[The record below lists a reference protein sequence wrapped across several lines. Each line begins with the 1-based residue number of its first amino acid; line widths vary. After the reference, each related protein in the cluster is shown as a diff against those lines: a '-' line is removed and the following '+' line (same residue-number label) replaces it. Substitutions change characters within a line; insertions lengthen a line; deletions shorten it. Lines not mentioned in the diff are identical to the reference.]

1 MKLKTI
7 IILIVIVLFNLK
19 HVTGQ
24 SQNFGSIN
32 YNKAV
37 NISGKQ
43 RMLSQKMSKA
53 YLLLSKGVNN
63 EKIKKELTSS
73 KFIFERQLDILNQNA
88 KSSSTKLYLRK
99 VYGLWTEFKGIINE
113 TANLNNSLK
122 IMNLNTELLSA
133 CHQVVKSIETSSNYS
148 NKFFSNNDQELVKT
162 INVSGKQRMLSQR
175 LCLYFTAIKVFPK
188 NKSEYQTVLK
198 EVFEEFSDVIS
209 YLLINTY
216 NTTETEEE
224 IGVVMAAW
232 ENYQANKKKFLD
244 GDFELIDVYNVTNDL
259 TKSFNKITGLYELVS
274 EKQK

>member
-1 MKLKTI
+1 MKRKTI
-7 IILIVIVLFNLK
+7 IILIVIVLFNPK

-188 NKSEYQTVLK
+188 YKSEYQMVLK